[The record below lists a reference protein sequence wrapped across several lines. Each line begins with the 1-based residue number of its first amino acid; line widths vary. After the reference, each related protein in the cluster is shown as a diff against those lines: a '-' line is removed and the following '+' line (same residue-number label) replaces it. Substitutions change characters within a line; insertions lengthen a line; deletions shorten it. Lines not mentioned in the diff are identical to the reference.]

1 MTIEA
6 IASRPR
12 MAIQWSARD
21 WLAAHLGLDPGAL
34 EVIDVSPDDEAAT
47 YRAPDGRV
55 LVVVASSD
63 RVQRRIWCRIGPTT
77 AEAYISRSRPI
88 SWLA

>member
-1 MTIEA
+1 V
-6 IASRPR
+6 
-12 MAIQWSARD
+12 RD
-21 WLAAHLGLDPGAL
+21 WLAAHLKVDPGAL

-63 RVQRRIWCRIGPTT
+63 QVQRRIWCRIGSTT

-88 SWLA
+88 AWLA